1 MKAMLL
7 AAGYGKRLKPL
18 TDKIP
23 KPLIEVNGK
32 PLIDYALIGVRDAGI
47 KDCVINLCYKGE
59 MIADYVGTGDKWGLR
74 VQYSREQDML
84 GTGGGVLNALPLLG
98 DETFLLLNCDL
109 VHDVNLSSFI
119 SRIRR
124 CSQDNQNSQNSHK
137 SALAHL
143 LLVPSAATAKGDFSL
158 TDNLVIPGNDYTF
171 CGISII
177 NPLLFGEEKDE
188 DGADKHAAGKSFS
201 LVSMLNKA
209 IQHNQVSGAVHQG
222 KWLDLGTLES
232 LNKASLNL

>member
-1 MKAMLL
+1 MLL

-18 TDKIP
+18 TDKVP

-32 PLIDYALIGVRDAGI
+32 PLIDYALMGARAAGI
-47 KDCVINLCYKGE
+47 TDCVINLCYKGE
-59 MIADYVGTGDKWGLR
+59 MIADYVGAGDKWGLR
-74 VQYSREQDML
+74 VQYSREHDML

-109 VHDVNLSSFI
+109 VHDVNLSRFI
-119 SRIRR
+119 SR
-124 CSQDNQNSQNSHK
+124 CSQDNQNNQNSHK
-137 SALAHL
+137 SVLAHL
-143 LLVPSAATAKGDFSL
+143 LLVPSAASADGDFSL

-177 NPLLFGEEKDE
+177 NPRLFDARGREYGGSKP
-188 DGADKHAAGKSFS
+188 FS
-201 LVSMLNKA
+201 LVNMLDKA
-209 IQHNQVSGAVHQG
+209 IQHNQVSGEVHQG

>member
-18 TDKIP
+18 TNKTP

-32 PLIDYALIGVRDAGI
+32 PLIDYALMGVRAAGI
-47 KDCVINLCYKGE
+47 TDCVINLCYKGE
-59 MIADYVGTGDKWGLR
+59 MIADYVGAGDKWGLR

-98 DETFLLLNCDL
+98 DEIFLLLNCDL
-109 VHDVNLSSFI
+109 MHDVNLSNFI
-119 SRIRR
+119 RRIRR
-124 CSQDNQNSQNSHK
+124 IRRYSQDNQNSHK

-143 LLVPSAATAKGDFSL
+143 LLVPSATSAEGDFSL
-158 TDNLVIPGNDYTF
+158 ADNLVIPGNDYTF

-177 NPLLFGEEKDE
+177 NPRLFGEEK
-188 DGADKHAAGKSFS
+188 DKHAAGKSFS

-209 IQHNQVSGAVHQG
+209 IQHKQVSGEVHQG
-222 KWLDLGTLES
+222 KWLDMGTLEA
-232 LNKASLNL
+232 LNHT

>member
-1 MKAMLL
+1 MLL

-32 PLIDYALIGVRDAGI
+32 PLIDYALMGVHAAGI
-47 KDCVINLCYKGE
+47 TDCVINLCYKGE
-59 MIADYVGTGDKWGLR
+59 MIADYVGAGDKWGLR
-74 VQYSREQDML
+74 VKYSREQDIL

-98 DETFLLLNCDL
+98 DEMFLLLNCDL
-109 VHDVNLSSFI
+109 VHDVNLSRFI

-124 CSQDNQNSQNSHK
+124 YSQDSQDKQNSQNSHK

-143 LLVPSAATAKGDFSL
+143 LLVPSAISAEGDFSL

-177 NPLLFGEEKDE
+177 NPRLFGEEK
-188 DGADKHAAGKSFS
+188 DKHAAGKSFS

-232 LNKASLNL
+232 LNKALPNEG